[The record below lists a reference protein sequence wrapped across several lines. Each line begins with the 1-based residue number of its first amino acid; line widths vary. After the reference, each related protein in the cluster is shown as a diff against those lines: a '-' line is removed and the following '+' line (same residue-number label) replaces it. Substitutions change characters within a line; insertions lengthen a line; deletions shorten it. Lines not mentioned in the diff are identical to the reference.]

1 MKITV
6 IGSGYVGLVS
16 GACLAE
22 LGNEVLCLDVDAHK
36 INILQQ
42 GGVPIYEGPAFAL
55 CHRCPCA
62 RGVARVLGAGSGS
75 V

>member
-22 LGNEVLCLDVDAHK
+22 LGNNVLCLDIVPRK
-36 INILQQ
+36 ISILQQ
-42 GGVPIYEGPAFAL
+42 GGVPIYEPGLEEPKVSPTDW
-55 CHRCPCA
+55 CR
-62 RGVARVLGAGSGS
+62 
-75 V
+75 

>member
-36 INILQQ
+36 ISILQQ
-42 GGVPIYEGPAFAL
+42 GGVPIYEPGLEELIKNNYSGPQFSDREL
-55 CHRCPCA
+55 RW
-62 RGVARVLGAGSGS
+62 
-75 V
+75 